1 MKKTYATR
9 DKRRGELYKRQ
20 ADEKTGLEV
29 LAQGNRVTLDAS
41 REAVQKWCD
50 KRGFM
55 LMREMYDKRT
65 DRTFLFTSANR
76 FFIHDNKRCMLLSD

>member
-1 MKKTYATR
+1 MKRQYATK
-9 DKRRGELYKRQ
+9 DPRRGELYRG
-20 ADEKTGLEV
+20 ATDEKTGLEII
-29 LAQGNRVTLDAS
+29 ASGERVTLEAS
-41 REAVQKWCD
+41 RDAVRKWCD

-76 FFIHDNKRCMLLSD
+76 FFIHDNKRGMLLSD